1 MLGMETIRKIR
12 LALSKGMS
20 IREATRKFS
29 KSRKTIR
36 KIARSAETSFTYQ
49 RKEQQYPALGNYIGA
64 LEALLEAEAAL
75 TPSKRRTLLSLYEEL
90 QGHGYQGSYSSVRR
104 YAGKWI

>member
-20 IREATRKFS
+20 IREAARRFS

-36 KIARSAETSFTYQ
+36 RIARSEETSFTYQ
-49 RKEQQYPALGNYIGA
+49 RKEQRHPALGNYIN
-64 LEALLEAEAAL
+64 
-75 TPSKRRTLLSLYEEL
+75 
-90 QGHGYQGSYSSVRR
+90 GSTYC
-104 YAGKWI
+104 

>member
-20 IREATRKFS
+20 IRDATRKFS

-36 KIARSAETSFTYQ
+36 KIARSEETRFTYQ
-49 RKEQQYPALGNYIGA
+49 RNEQQYPALGNYIGA
-64 LEALLEAEAAL
+64 LEAEAVL

-90 QGHGYQGSYSSVRR
+90 QGQGY
-104 YAGKWI
+104 